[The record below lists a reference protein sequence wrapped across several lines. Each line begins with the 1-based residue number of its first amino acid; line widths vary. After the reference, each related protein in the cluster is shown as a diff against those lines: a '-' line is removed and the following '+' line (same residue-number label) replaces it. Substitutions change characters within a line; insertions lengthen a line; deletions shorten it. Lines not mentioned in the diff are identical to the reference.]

1 MAASVPI
8 SGLLGALPYHFGT
21 PYGRYGPVKSFCSLG
36 WPETG
41 VGAEGDV
48 ELFANVVPCVARGA
62 KIARSANLAVSEGRG
77 AERICH
83 A

>member
-8 SGLLGALPYHFGT
+8 SGLLGALPYHLGT
-21 PYGRYGPVKSFCSLG
+21 PHGRYDPVKSFCSLG

-41 VGAEGDV
+41 VGVEGDV
-48 ELFANVVPCVARGA
+48 ELFANVVPCVAEGA
-62 KIARSANLAVSEGRG
+62 RIARPANLAVSGGRG
-77 AERICH
+77 AERIGH